1 MIFLI
6 GMSALSARRRFLGS
20 GLGHFGAFV
29 HVGEAFGA
37 GEAGAQDIFC
47 GGLPADSSD
56 ALLAG
61 SGAADVSG
69 GEELG
74 GRGRARARALSHL
87 RCSARPRCRK
97 RPLRILRARGGAR
110 GGSRGKGGARPGGAL
125 LNRFIPIS

>member
-1 MIFLI
+1 
-6 GMSALSARRRFLGS
+6 MSALSARRRFLGS

-47 GGLPADSSD
+47 GGLPADSAD

-74 GRGRARARALSHL
+74 GVVGRGLERLVICGVQQGHGVVSGLFESCAPGAARAD
-87 RCSARPRCRK
+87 
-97 RPLRILRARGGAR
+97 
-110 GGSRGKGGARPGGAL
+110 GSRGKGGARPGGAL